1 MVRVIVSYSDGR
13 YSMSRVPDDVT
24 GESVTEVHADIWAW
38 WESLQQQDSS
48 MQNYIRDCVDPM
60 NKAT

>member
-13 YSMSRVPDDVT
+13 YSIARVPDDVT

-38 WESLQQQDSS
+38 WESIERQDRE
-48 MQNYIRDCVDPM
+48 MQTYLRDCVDPM